1 MNEDIFKYKHS
12 KSIAEAENNDLS
24 ENIIS
29 CHSGVQ
35 TVGIR
40 FNPNAEYASGMY
52 LAGTDIPFG
61 LVKILLIG
69 KPSEYISGLIQQK
82 TDSILFHQ
90 QIVLNILLRNC
101 CFQEFIV

>member
-52 LAGTDIPFG
+52 LAGSCKGT
-61 LVKILLIG
+61 
-69 KPSEYISGLIQQK
+69 
-82 TDSILFHQ
+82 
-90 QIVLNILLRNC
+90 
-101 CFQEFIV
+101 